1 MSRKHKKDNQKVF
14 QSYTMILQ
22 FGISMIVPI
31 GICVG
36 LGIFISDKLHA
47 SWIVIPFFFIGA
59 EDEKDQ
65 DGMVSRRFR
74 LYRRF
79 VL

>member
-1 MSRKHKKDNQKVF
+1 MSRKHKKDNQKIF
-14 QSYTMILQ
+14 QSYSMILQ

-36 LGIFISDKLHA
+36 LGIFIGDKLHA

-59 EDEKDQ
+59 VAGATSVYKLSRSIWEEKK
-65 DGMVSRRFR
+65 
-74 LYRRF
+74 
-79 VL
+79 